1 MKIMKF
7 GKLTYVRKT
16 FLKKYAENEA
26 GRLVVDLFFLK
37 KKSYEVKAGGMQLS
51 TWHTIKTK
59 SVKL

>member
-26 GRLVVDLFFLK
+26 GRLVVDLFFK
-37 KKSYEVKAGGMQLS
+37 KKKAMR
-51 TWHTIKTK
+51 
-59 SVKL
+59 